1 MRDWKPSPETW
12 MSGTGTKGTDID
24 QIMVS
29 MDAVEEVYMDSLP
42 VPPTPEEFNKE
53 FEEDKD

>member
-1 MRDWKPSPETW
+1 
-12 MSGTGTKGTDID
+12 MSGTGTKGTDIH
-24 QIMVS
+24 QMMVS

>member
-1 MRDWKPSPETW
+1 MG
-12 MSGTGTKGTDID
+12 GTNTKGTDID

-42 VPPTPEEFNKE
+42 VTSTSEEFNKD
-53 FEEDKD
+53 FEEDKDWEYEDYKDKDE